1 MEEISSKIRN
11 KKRLMF
17 ISGED
22 FYLMAYSVIII
33 LNELGCFNGKKVF
46 KDHRKLSYLIPFISD
61 GKYKSIWTKLDVR
74 NSEASSVLS
83 VEERKLLLDTYY
95 GAIGKDLII
104 ERLLST
110 MDRHGILTIE
120 TSGNRRAFDI
130 SLNRHVGVEKILQCD
145 LYNYER
151 GNFKFMIKKVKRLNV
166 LTFESFV
173 EKIFHEFE
181 IGRCLV

>member
-22 FYLMAYSVIII
+22 FYLMTYSIIII
-33 LNELGCFNGKKVF
+33 LNELGCLNGRKVF
-46 KDHRKLSYLIPFISD
+46 KDHRKLSYLIPFIGD
-61 GKYKSIWTKLDVR
+61 EKYKSIWTKLDVR

-110 MDRHGILTIE
+110 MDRNGILTIE
-120 TSGNRRAFDI
+120 ASGNKRAFDN
-130 SLNRHVGVEKILQCD
+130 SLNKHAGIVTILQCN

-151 GNFKFMIKKVKRLNV
+151 SNVKFMINKVKRLTV

-181 IGRCLV
+181 TGRCLV